1 MNKKDIE
8 MLTKHFVEHGWQ
20 LQWEETRPAREAISV
35 STEDLGLDKA
45 SKRSLEKHNFQVY
58 RHQHEAISCFLN
70 GANLAVT
77 TPTASGKTLIFNT
90 CAIETLCR
98 DPKARIV
105 AICPLKALASEQE
118 SRWKVALR
126 EAGVEV
132 KVGRIDGD
140 VPVNDR
146 LKLSKECRVLV
157 LTPDIIHAW
166 LFFNIAKPPIQDLL
180 RNLALLVV
188 DEAHTYSGVFGS
200 NSAFLF
206 RRILHAVRKLGGQT
220 RFIASS
226 ATMSDAKSHLK
237 SLIGEDLSL
246 IHISEPT
253 RPY

>member
-1 MNKKDIE
+1 MRARLKGPSMNKKDIE

-166 LFFNIAKPPIQDLL
+166 LFFNIAKPPSQELPRNRARLAPRAACRSAAATDSSRRQTHLL
-180 RNLALLVV
+180 HRVFRPASIVFVCVSFLITNNP
-188 DEAHTYSGVFGS
+188 DERS
-200 NSAFLF
+200 NAF
-206 RRILHAVRKLGGQT
+206 V
-220 RFIASS
+220 
-226 ATMSDAKSHLK
+226 
-237 SLIGEDLSL
+237 
-246 IHISEPT
+246 
-253 RPY
+253 